1 MYTFLKRL
9 VHTWPF
15 NKKLRAWTGKKMTYR
30 IGPIWIEFALPEGKV
45 SLAFGLRE
53 ESSWRWT
60 RYYEHPKVQTG
71 EYDWRL
77 DW

>member
-1 MYTFLKRL
+1 
-9 VHTWPF
+9 
-15 NKKLRAWTGKKMTYR
+15 MTYR